1 MGCGASVVSV
11 GVKPKPVEEVA
22 INGPVDV
29 VGGGGES
36 KHQSASKRNDYTAY
50 NEVEF

>member
-29 VGGGGES
+29 VGGGR
-36 KHQSASKRNDYTAY
+36 KQTSKRQQT
-50 NEVEF
+50 E

>member
-29 VGGGGES
+29 VGGGAKANIKAPANGM
-36 KHQSASKRNDYTAY
+36 TTPPIM
-50 NEVEF
+50 